1 MKRTVPLLIAS
12 LTGLVM
18 IVAAFVPAME
28 TWEEEVMTWFNIL
41 AAFAFILGGGNLLM
55 THLQAVSDQKAGWGY
70 SAITLIAFVYTLVV
84 GMLKVGVAPA
94 DNFPNHAWSGAV
106 LQEGG
111 ALWWVFEY
119 IINPIDSTFFAMLAF
134 FVASAAFR
142 AFRAKNTESL
152 LLLATA
158 FLILLGQ
165 TYAGTVLTSWLPPDL
180 RLDSIVFVIMSVF
193 NLAGT
198 RAIMIGIALGI
209 VSTSLKV
216 ILGIDRS
223 YIGAA

>member
-1 MKRTVPLLIAS
+1 
-12 LTGLVM
+12 
-18 IVAAFVPAME
+18 
-28 TWEEEVMTWFNIL
+28 
-41 AAFAFILGGGNLLM
+41 
-55 THLQAVSDQKAGWGY
+55 
-70 SAITLIAFVYTLVV
+70 
-84 GMLKVGVAPA
+84 MLKVGVAPA
-94 DNFPNHAWSGAV
+94 DNFPAYAWSGAP

-165 TYAGTVLTSWLPPDL
+165 TYAGAVLTAPLPADL

-216 ILGIDRS
+216 ILGLDRS
-223 YIGAA
+223 YIGVE